1 MKYSKLFGKTTK
13 TVTKDAVAVSHKY
26 LLQGGFIRQ
35 LAAGRYSLLPLG
47 FIVAKKIEQLI
58 REEVEKTGAQE
69 VIVPTLH
76 PIELWQR
83 ANRDKK
89 FGSAM
94 MRVTDRNNAE
104 FTLSATA
111 EVVMLDLVDQFNV
124 TYKDLPINI
133 YQFSQKFRDEARAT
147 GGLLRVREFVMKD
160 GYSFHQDET
169 DLMVTFDKYKQAY
182 INIFKKL
189 ELEAIPVEADSG
201 AIGGNLSYEFMTE
214 TDVGED
220 TIAKCNCGYVAN
232 LEKATFIKQA
242 MNAGQDQEPI
252 KEVEAIRGATMED
265 GVILHKLPLWQQTK
279 DVMFVDETGRFIL
292 ALIRGDFSVN
302 ETKLKNLIN
311 ATELRHATDEEIVKT
326 LHSYPGFI
334 SPVGI
339 KENLDKN
346 TKFILVADDSIRS
359 TINMYG
365 GSNHQNIDLV
375 NINIDRDWHADIEGD
390 IAQVESGFLCPK
402 CKKWE
407 LKLVKAIENGH
418 IFNIGY
424 VYSDPM
430 NSTFVSQDGTLKK
443 LYMGSYGIGIGRAMA
458 TIVELHYDDKG
469 IIWPAS
475 IAPYQIHL
483 VALDLVDEKIK
494 QQADD
499 LYVQLL
505 KKNIEV
511 LYDDRLD
518 VSAGSKFADAD
529 LIGIPTR
536 LVISKRSLEKGGIE
550 YKQRSQTES
559 SVKSLQDILILYTK
573 S

>member
-1 MKYSKLFGKTTK
+1 MRYSKLFGKTTK

-47 FIVAKKIEQLI
+47 FIVAKKIEQVI
-58 REEVEKTGAQE
+58 RNEVEKTGAQE

-89 FGSAM
+89 FGPAM
-94 MRVTDRNNAE
+94 MRVKDRNNSE
-104 FTLSATA
+104 FTLGATA

-124 TYKDLPINI
+124 SYKDLPINI

-169 DLMVTFDKYKQAY
+169 DLMVTFNNYKQAY

-214 TDVGED
+214 TEVGED

-232 LEKATFIKQA
+232 LEKATFIKQV
-242 MNAGQDQEPI
+242 MNAGQKKEPLA
-252 KEVEAIRGATMED
+252 EVEAVRGATMED
-265 GVILHKLPLWQQTK
+265 GVALHKLPLWQQTK

-302 ETKLKNLIN
+302 ETKLKNLVN
-311 ATELRHATDEEIVKT
+311 ATELRHATDEEIINT

-339 KENLDKN
+339 KENLNKD
-346 TKFILVADDSIRS
+346 TKFILVADDSIRT

-365 GSNHQNIDLV
+365 GSNRQNIDLL
-375 NINIDRDWHADIEGD
+375 NINIDRDWHADVEGD
-390 IAQVESGFLCPK
+390 IAQVENGFLCPQ

-424 VYSDPM
+424 VYSEPM
-430 NSTFVSQDGTLKK
+430 NSTFVGQDGTLKK
-443 LYMGSYGIGIGRAMA
+443 LYMGSYGIGIGRALA
-458 TIVELHYDDKG
+458 TIVETHHDDKG
-469 IIWPAS
+469 IIWPS
-475 IAPYQIHL
+475 LVAPYQIHL
-483 VALDLVDEKIK
+483 LALDLSDKNV
-494 QQADD
+494 QLQADE
-499 LYVQLL
+499 LYEQLL
-505 KKNIEV
+505 KKNLEV
-511 LYDDRLD
+511 LYDDRPD
-518 VSAGSKFADAD
+518 ITAGSKFADAD
-529 LIGIPTR
+529 LLGIPSR
-536 LVISKRSLEKGGIE
+536 LVISKRSLDKGGIE
-550 YKQRSQTES
+550 IKLRTSPNS
-559 SVKSLQDILILYTK
+559 SVTSIKEYLS
-573 S
+573 SV